1 MTLRELFDYLSVN
14 PNMVVAYFLL
24 MPIVALL
31 AGFIAKG
38 DGHLSPWKYLYTAM
52 VFLVCI
58 PGIFAATLGVYLF
71 LFEGG
76 GSIYNVNLLTQ
87 VLPIGSM
94 IATLSIIRRNVAYEH
109 IPGFGKLSDL
119 MLMIASIIVLMYFLD
134 RLHLVAW
141 VYVPV
146 YWLFIIVVGFL
157 LLFRF
162 GLKRMMV

>member
-1 MTLRELFDYLSVN
+1 MTLRELFDYLSAN

-24 MPIVALL
+24 MPTVALL

-38 DGHLSPWKYLYTAM
+38 DGHLNPWKYLYTGM

-58 PGIFAATLGVYLF
+58 PGIFAATLAVYLF

-94 IATLSIIRRNVAYEH
+94 IATLSIIRRNVAFEQ
-109 IPGFGKLSDL
+109 IPGFGKMSDL
-119 MLMIASIIVLMYFLD
+119 IMMIVAIIVLMYFLD

-141 VYVPV
+141 VNVSV
-146 YWLFIIVVGFL
+146 LWLFLIVVGFL
-157 LLFRF
+157 LLFRY
-162 GLKRMMV
+162 GLKRMMA

>member
-14 PNMVVAYFLL
+14 PQMVVAYFLL
-24 MPIVALL
+24 MPAVALL
-31 AGFIAKG
+31 AGYIAKG
-38 DGHLSPWKYLYTAM
+38 DGHLNPWKYLYAVM

-58 PGIFAATLGVYLF
+58 PGIFAATLAVYLF
-71 LFEGG
+71 LFESG

-94 IATLSIIRRNVAYEH
+94 IATLSIIRRNVAYEQ

-119 MLMIASIIVLMYFLD
+119 IMMIASIIVLMYFLD
-134 RLHLVAW
+134 KMHLVAW
-141 VYVPV
+141 IYVPV
-146 YWLFIIVVGFL
+146 QWLFIIVIGFL

-162 GLKRMMV
+162 GLKRMMA